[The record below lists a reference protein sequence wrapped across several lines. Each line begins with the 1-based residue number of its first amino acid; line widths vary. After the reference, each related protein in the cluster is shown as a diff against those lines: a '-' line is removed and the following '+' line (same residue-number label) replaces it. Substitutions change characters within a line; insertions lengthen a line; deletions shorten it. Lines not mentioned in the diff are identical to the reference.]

1 MPLIIIWQDIEI
13 LLPQFN
19 LKVGMKFWL
28 TLFFLLAILNIAKG
42 QQQKEIMI
50 SGTVILNNK
59 GIEGVLIKNE
69 SSNETTN
76 SDTDGH
82 FTIKCQL
89 GDILH
94 FSSISVETKRKKIT
108 KSEYQSTTL
117 SVTLSSKTID
127 LNEVIINTNTI
138 TAEKIGVIPEN
149 QKKYTP
155 AERRLKTAGDFKPIH
170 LLSILGGTLPLDPI
184 INKITGRTKK
194 LKKELEIEKKE
205 RLLERLKTLYKDDF
219 YVMNLKIPKT
229 YIDSFRYFC
238 IENQYLVSYL
248 TSGNKQLLELS
259 MNELAVT
266 FNKKLSSEE

>member
-19 LKVGMKFWL
+19 LKAGMKFWL
-28 TLFFLLAILNIAKG
+28 TLFFQLAILNIAKG

-108 KSEYQSTTL
+108 KNSL
-117 SVTLSSKTID
+117 
-127 LNEVIINTNTI
+127 
-138 TAEKIGVIPEN
+138 
-149 QKKYTP
+149 
-155 AERRLKTAGDFKPIH
+155 
-170 LLSILGGTLPLDPI
+170 
-184 INKITGRTKK
+184 
-194 LKKELEIEKKE
+194 
-205 RLLERLKTLYKDDF
+205 
-219 YVMNLKIPKT
+219 
-229 YIDSFRYFC
+229 
-238 IENQYLVSYL
+238 
-248 TSGNKQLLELS
+248 
-259 MNELAVT
+259 
-266 FNKKLSSEE
+266 

>member
-19 LKVGMKFWL
+19 LKAGMKFWL
-28 TLFFLLAILNIAKG
+28 TLFFQLAILNIAKG

-94 FSSISVETKRKKIT
+94 FSSISVETKRKKIIIIRI
-108 KSEYQSTTL
+108 KL
-117 SVTLSSKTID
+117 HLFFKFID
-127 LNEVIINTNTI
+127 
-138 TAEKIGVIPEN
+138 KIYLYVHLI
-149 QKKYTP
+149 
-155 AERRLKTAGDFKPIH
+155 LIH
-170 LLSILGGTLPLDPI
+170 
-184 INKITGRTKK
+184 
-194 LKKELEIEKKE
+194 
-205 RLLERLKTLYKDDF
+205 
-219 YVMNLKIPKT
+219 
-229 YIDSFRYFC
+229 
-238 IENQYLVSYL
+238 
-248 TSGNKQLLELS
+248 
-259 MNELAVT
+259 
-266 FNKKLSSEE
+266 

>member
-1 MPLIIIWQDIEI
+1 
-13 LLPQFN
+13 
-19 LKVGMKFWL
+19 MKIWL
-28 TLFFLLAILNIAKG
+28 TLFFQLAILNIAKG

-50 SGTVILNNK
+50 SGRTILNEK
-59 GIEGVLIKNE
+59 GIEGIYVKNE

-76 SDTDGH
+76 SDTDGR
-82 FTIKCQL
+82 FNIKCQL
-89 GDILH
+89 GDVLY
-94 FSSISVETKRKKIT
+94 FSSVNTETIRKKIT
-108 KSEYQSTTL
+108 IKEYQSNNLVVSMT
-117 SVTLSSKTID
+117 SKTID

-138 TAEKIGVIPEN
+138 TAEKIGIIPEN

-155 AERRLKTAGDFKPIH
+155 AERRLKTAGDFKPTH
-170 LLSILGGTLPLDPI
+170 LLSLLGGSSPLDPI
-184 INKITGRTKK
+184 INKISGRTKR

-229 YIDSFRYFC
+229 YINSFRYFC

-259 MNELAVT
+259 MSELAIT
-266 FNKKLSSEE
+266 FNNNMSSEE

>member
-19 LKVGMKFWL
+19 LKAGMKFWL
-28 TLFFLLAILNIAKG
+28 TLFFQLAILNIAKG

-59 GIEGVLIKNE
+59 EIEGVLIKNE

-89 GDILH
+89 GDILN

-127 LNEVIINTNTI
+127 LNEVIINNNAI
-138 TAEKIGVIPEN
+138 TAEKIGIIPEN
-149 QKKYTP
+149 QKKVY
-155 AERRLKTAGDFKPIH
+155 
-170 LLSILGGTLPLDPI
+170 
-184 INKITGRTKK
+184 
-194 LKKELEIEKKE
+194 
-205 RLLERLKTLYKDDF
+205 
-219 YVMNLKIPKT
+219 
-229 YIDSFRYFC
+229 
-238 IENQYLVSYL
+238 
-248 TSGNKQLLELS
+248 
-259 MNELAVT
+259 
-266 FNKKLSSEE
+266 SS